1 MSRKSLR
8 FSVAVAVT
16 TVAILGLSGLAGAAS
31 YPQDRHGFMMGAN
44 LGGGSAA
51 VSASGGGASISSGRE
66 GGVAGN
72 FRLGWGVNPWLSLG
86 LESNAWS
93 KSESGTTVS
102 FAVSALTATY
112 YPNPSQGFYLRAG
125 VGGSSQ
131 SLRVDQGGGFFGE
144 ATETGFGFTGGAGYE
159 MRLGRR
165 WSLGPALDYGYSSVS
180 VTGGSL
186 SANYV
191 NFSAAFNWYFQ

>member
-1 MSRKSLR
+1 MSRRSFP
-8 FSVAVAVT
+8 FSVALVATVAV
-16 TVAILGLSGLAGAAS
+16 LGLAGAAAAGS

-44 LGGGSAA
+44 LGGGTAA
-51 VSASGGGASISSGRE
+51 VSASSGGTSVSSDRE

-72 FRLGWGVNPWLSLG
+72 FRLGWGLNPHLSLG

-93 KSESGTTVS
+93 KSENGATVS
-102 FAVSALTATY
+102 FAVSALTATF
-112 YPNPSQGFYLRAG
+112 YPNPAQGFYVRAG

-131 SLRVDQGGGFFGE
+131 SLRIDQGGGFFGE
-144 ATETGFGFTGGAGYE
+144 ATETGFGFTGGTGYE
-159 MRLGRR
+159 MRLGRH
-165 WSLGPALDYGYSSVS
+165 WSLGPALDYGYSTVD
-180 VTGGSL
+180 VNGGSL

>member
-1 MSRKSLR
+1 MLR
-8 FSVAVAVT
+8 TSVRFPVTLVVT
-16 TVAILGLSGLAGAAS
+16 TVAVLGLTGIAGAGS

-44 LGGGSAA
+44 LGGGTAA
-51 VSASGGGASISSGRE
+51 VSATGGGASVSSDRE
-66 GGVAGN
+66 GGLAGN
-72 FRLGWGVNPWLSLG
+72 FRLGWGVTPHLALG
-86 LESNAWS
+86 VESNGWS

-112 YPNPSQGFYLRAG
+112 YPNPAQGFYLRAG

-159 MRLGRR
+159 MRLGRT
-165 WSLGPALDYGYSSVS
+165 WSLGPALDYGYSSVDVS
-180 VTGGSL
+180 GGSL